1 MKKKIMFLDKITI
14 SEDIQKYIFLI
25 SIVCTIELK
34 IQENSIVDDFFQT
47 HVSKIIF
54 GFFLF

>member
-1 MKKKIMFLDKITI
+1 MFLDKITI